1 MTTVNFNRTAGPI
14 ARALNSVKSVH
25 CAPPAY
31 RPAHD
36 VKGTTPCTMKACGG
50 TIKYTVRA
58 SDGCSTGKCSTRGC
72 LSWSE

>member
-1 MTTVNFNRTAGPI
+1 MTTEAFNRRAGPI
-14 ARALNSVKSVH
+14 AHALNSVKSVH

-31 RPAHD
+31 KPVAD

-58 SDGCSTGKCSTRGC
+58 SDGGSTGRCSTAGC